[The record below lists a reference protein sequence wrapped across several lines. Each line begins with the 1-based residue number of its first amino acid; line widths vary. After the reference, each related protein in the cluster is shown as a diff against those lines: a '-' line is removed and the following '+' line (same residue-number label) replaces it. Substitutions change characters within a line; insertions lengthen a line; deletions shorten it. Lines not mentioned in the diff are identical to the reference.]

1 MFQKM
6 WKIGNRLHVGDVAD
20 SGKTLTFDLSKSK
33 TKEL

>member
-6 WKIGNRLHVGDVAD
+6 WKIGSRLHVDDFAD
-20 SGKTLTFDLSKSK
+20 SGRTLTFDPPESK